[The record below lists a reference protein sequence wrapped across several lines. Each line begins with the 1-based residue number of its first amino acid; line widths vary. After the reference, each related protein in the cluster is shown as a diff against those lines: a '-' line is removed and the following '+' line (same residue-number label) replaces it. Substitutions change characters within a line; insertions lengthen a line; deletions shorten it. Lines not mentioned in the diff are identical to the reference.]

1 MAEKVMNATNAT
13 GRSRREIGDEKFEE
27 KQNIVTMTVAC
38 CSPIE
43 SIEILDLSHWWEGSR
58 LRLKLTL
65 HSNAQFSQGEPTGSV
80 VSFFKII
87 RSGHIHDEKI
97 YMKEGGYLLR
107 VADGR
112 TWKVTCKTWKKRD
125 GVPSMQYKFTNKG
138 WIKFSRE
145 MKITKDDVCLF
156 ELLDNKNS
164 NGSSSTTIPTF
175 NVLISYDPI
184 CIP

>member
-97 YMKEGGYLLR
+97 ELP
-107 VADGR
+107 
-112 TWKVTCKTWKKRD
+112 TE
-125 GVPSMQYKFTNKG
+125 FTNKCG
-138 WIKFSRE
+138 LKLR
-145 MKITKDDVCLF
+145 
-156 ELLDNKNS
+156 
-164 NGSSSTTIPTF
+164 
-175 NVLISYDPI
+175 
-184 CIP
+184 